1 MYISMSKELT
11 EQQRK
16 KKEYNKKYL
25 ERLKEKAITDALKGK
40 KEEIPEAKT
49 DIDNDA
55 DFFFRDKK
63 PTSPIQMTKT
73 REPVPVVIQQAT
85 TPLKQKLLE
94 TLALS
99 AISMIPLLLKN
110 LLFYKSS
117 TQSSEVKP
125 QNTPQPQQKE
135 SANYSPGMNLL

>member
-25 ERLKEKAITDALKGK
+25 ERLKEKAITDALKGNTEK
-40 KEEIPEAKT
+40 KEEILQ
-49 DIDNDA
+49 DNDA